1 MKGIQTIDYIFEF
14 IMIASSVAENIARL
28 KESLPE
34 GVKLIPISK
43 TMPEERIMEA
53 WSAGYKIFGENKV
66 QELTRK
72 FENLPKDIEWHMVG
86 HVQTNKVKYMAPFVH
101 LIQAVDRLKVIQT
114 MDREAQ
120 KAGRILQGLFQI
132 HIAEE
137 ETKFGFN
144 EIELLE
150 LLQSKE
156 YMGLKH
162 IKMVGVMGM
171 ATFTDDTAQVRK
183 EFRHLYRVFRKIQQD
198 YFVQDPEFKE
208 ISMGMSGD
216 YNIAIEEGSTM
227 IRIGSLIFGPRSY

>member
-1 MKGIQTIDYIFEF
+1 
-14 IMIASSVAENIARL
+14 MIASSVAENIARL

-156 YMGLKH
+156 YMELKH